1 MQTNQEIG
9 AIIHMQIG
17 NMAFRMMGVK
27 NTFNIPNGL
36 MFQIKGSKKVNKIVI
51 TLMPSDTYKL
61 DFYKGIKLV
70 YTTDDIYFDMLHEVI
85 ERQTGLYL
93 SL

>member
-1 MQTNQEIG
+1 MNLDIANTIAQ
-9 AIIHMQIG
+9 QIG
-17 NMAFRMMGVK
+17 PLAFRMMGTQQK
-27 NTFNIPNGL
+27 IGTPNGL
-36 MFQIKGSKKVNKIVI
+36 IFNVRGSHKVNKIII

-70 YTTDDIYFDMLHEVI
+70 YTTDDIYNDMLHEVI